1 MGKPKYIRVTR
12 NNLNSIIQPCKI
24 LSQSLEDINIII
36 KQFNSLTS
44 NQRSDIIREH
54 IKREDLLKEQITTQ
68 DKDMYLTCSMVNFNI
83 IASEYDIDPAT
94 VCMCISKVCR
104 ANEKILVL

>member
-44 NQRSDIIREH
+44 NQRSDIIREY
-54 IKREDLLKEQITTQ
+54 IKREDLLKEQINPS
-68 DKDMYLTCSMVNFNI
+68 DEEMYLTCSMVNFNI